1 MAIYGVGV
9 MVCIAPA
16 VFLLDKDKPNW
27 LAAIP
32 IYLLAGVYNLFFWGL
47 WASFCI
53 IVTIVFI
60 QKSSVRFDWIYWISA
75 FLWNNSLIGYLNFKE
90 QQTAQSYDE
99 LKSIQTGTAMYGMMS
114 IVAFLIFAFN
124 PEWIKYPYGWFFR
137 IVGPKT
143 SDSYLVDTLG
153 D

>member
-1 MAIYGVGV
+1 MLNFIFHSIIFLFAGFPVMAIYGVGV

-60 QKSSVRFDWIYWISA
+60 QKSSVRFDWIY
-75 FLWNNSLIGYLNFKE
+75 
-90 QQTAQSYDE
+90 
-99 LKSIQTGTAMYGMMS
+99 
-114 IVAFLIFAFN
+114 
-124 PEWIKYPYGWFFR
+124 
-137 IVGPKT
+137 
-143 SDSYLVDTLG
+143 
-153 D
+153 